1 MRTFK
6 RRRFLQDLPES
17 DAVMEFNMQVLS
29 SIISTVDCSSLN
41 NSSMK
46 NSLQLIESW
55 FLEMLTTK
63 GKLSLYSEWS
73 PPRDTRE
80 EEIHLNRRHTIEF
93 LRGSCSKYSATLG
106 PQLIIN
112 RLNNSLTQPGAW
124 PYAKSRGQEG
134 LVIDPNEDGKS
145 RMIIKICSGSP
156 ESL

>member
-1 MRTFK
+1 MKERKDIMRTFK

-17 DAVMEFNMQVLS
+17 DAVMELNMQVLS
-29 SIISTVDCSSLN
+29 SIISTVECSSLN

-55 FLEMLTTK
+55 FKEMLMTK

-134 LVIDPNEDGKS
+134 CQQSHQEGA
-145 RMIIKICSGSP
+145 
-156 ESL
+156 